1 MTQTTMSLGLAFS
14 HWAVFITILFPTIA
28 AAQQDGPRGYMLSP
42 EGLHGLILTNYAIQ
56 ANQSPD
62 EDLVLLNSNVT
73 TYLSVPQY
81 AHPLKV
87 FGNFGSLFLA
97 QPAGYVS
104 GRVKIGQQTFAN
116 TSSGFGDTAFGAMVG
131 LVGMPA
137 LPVDQYIAYKP
148 GFSLSAVATA
158 VAPTG
163 EYDQINIFN
172 LGTNRW
178 MFRAALPMSYSLG
191 TSFLDPSLTTFEVMP
206 AVTFATTNNEP
217 FGADKQTQDPLYQVE
232 VHITRNLNSRLWV
245 SADAAYFYGAKTFT
259 NGIDDQNTRMS
270 FNLGGTAAYNLSAAT
285 QLRLS
290 YAHSLFSNDYGFQGQ
305 GFRLMLVGGF

>member
-1 MTQTTMSLGLAFS
+1 MRHGRAFS
-14 HWAVFITILFPTIA
+14 FWMVFITILFPTIVD
-28 AAQQDGPRGYMLSP
+28 AQQDGPRGYMLSP
-42 EGLHGLILTNYAIQ
+42 EGVHGLILTNYAIQ
-56 ANQSPD
+56 ANQSPED
-62 EDLVLLNSNVT
+62 DLVLPNSDVT

-87 FGNFGSLFLA
+87 FGNFASLFLA

-104 GRVKIGQQTFAN
+104 GSVKIGQQTFSN
-116 TSSGFGDTAFGAMVG
+116 TSSGFGDTAFGAMIG

-137 LPVDQYIAYKP
+137 LPIDQYITYKP

-163 EYDQINIFN
+163 EYDQNNIFN

-191 TSFLDPSLTTFEVMP
+191 KSFVDPKLTTLEVMP
-206 AVTFATTNNEP
+206 AVTFFTANNEP
-217 FGADKQTQDPLYQVE
+217 FGADRQTQDSLFQVE
-232 VHITRNLNSRLWV
+232 GHITRNLTSNLWV
-245 SADAAYFYGAKTFT
+245 SADAAYFYGARSFT

-270 FNLGGTAAYNLSAAT
+270 FNLAGTVAYNLSAST
-285 QLRLS
+285 QLRFS
-290 YAHSLFSNDYGFQGQ
+290 YGHSLLSNDYGFQGQ